1 MCRLTWPTWS
11 SSVARVRCVGC
22 RVEIDTRTT
31 GVAEAVRGWRVVR
44 PQGGANQIALMKSQG
59 RWMCAGCLAVLRS
72 GLDMEQGS
80 LF

>member
-1 MCRLTWPTWS
+1 LLATVPRVKCR
-11 SSVARVRCVGC
+11 GC

-31 GVAEAVRGWRVVR
+31 GVAEAVTGYRVVR

-59 RWMCAGCLAVLRS
+59 RWLCAGCLAVLRS
-72 GLDMEQGS
+72 GWDLEQGT